1 MNIILIIIYTVI
13 IVSIMLRIVHLIMG
27 HKVLST
33 RISTTVTVENG
44 ANQSLVKIFTID
56 Q

>member
-27 HKVLST
+27 HKVLS
-33 RISTTVTVENG
+33 ISTTVTVENG
-44 ANQSLVKIFTID
+44 ANQSLVKIFSID